1 MTRSSIHAGVVSGAF
16 AAAAVLAV
24 ALAGGGS
31 GGVALGVITAA
42 VWIALLLAVLAG
54 RLPAG
59 PLGPGLSSAAAFL
72 AVLLALSALSVTW
85 TTSADA
91 AFEEVVRIAGYLG
104 AFLAAGLLARRARI
118 GPVLTGLA
126 VGGVVVSLVAL
137 GARLGG
143 IGSGDTNLVAILPT
157 AAGRLSFPVG
167 YWNALGALMALSL
180 PVLCWRAATAPTARL
195 RGLALAG
202 FPPLLLAGYM
212 TSSRGAVL
220 AIVLGLAVTVAYS
233 ADRRRAAAAAALGL
247 LAAAPAL
254 VVASIASG
262 LLDSPGDGAPH
273 GPELVTIAALLAGVA
288 FALVAAGGLV
298 GGLAGSR
305 PFAIRVPIRAAAAVA
320 AGAVV
325 ALVIVAGPSAVIG
338 DLRAGN
344 DPQTS
349 NGNDRATTI
358 ISASGSGRAQFWETA
373 LEAFGDE
380 PVRGIGAGGFAD
392 YWNQHG
398 EASTPAENSHSE
410 PLEVLAELGLL
421 GFIPFGAFIAVILGC
436 AVSRARAAA
445 DPDEGAAAALG
456 LLAAGMIGFAID
468 WNWQVPAVVVPVMVA
483 AGMTAALADPLRAFA
498 WMPRPSP
505 RAVAYGAVALA
516 VPAVWA
522 AAVLALGAASV
533 QRSEDALAA
542 GRLDDAAT
550 SARTA
555 AAIQPWAAE
564 PWIRLA
570 AAESAAGNFDAAAA
584 AAGVAIDRNPSSLD
598 AWSLLAQAQA
608 GRGEG
613 AAAFNYASRGVA
625 LGAGG

>member
-1 MTRSSIHAGVVSGAF
+1 M
-16 AAAAVLAV
+16 
-24 ALAGGGS
+24 
-31 GGVALGVITAA
+31 ALGIITAA
-42 VWIALLLAVLAG
+42 VWIALLFAVLAG

-59 PLGPGLSSAAAFL
+59 PLSPGLSSGAAFL
-72 AVLLALSALSVTW
+72 AALLAISALSATW

-104 AFLAAGLLARRARI
+104 VFLAAGLLARRARI

-143 IGSGDTNLVAILPT
+143 IGPGDTDLVAILPT
-157 AAGRLSFPVG
+157 AAGRLSVPIG

-180 PVLCWRAATAPTARL
+180 PALCWRAATAPTARL

-220 AIVLGLAVTVAYS
+220 AIALGLAVTVAYS

-288 FALVAAGGLV
+288 FALVVAGGLV

-305 PFAIRVPIRAAAAVA
+305 PFGVRVPIRAVVAAVA
-320 AGAVV
+320 AVIV
-325 ALVIVAGPSAVIG
+325 ALVVIAGPSAVIG
-338 DLRAGN
+338 DLRAGT
-344 DPQTS
+344 DAQTS

-358 ISASGSGRAQFWETA
+358 ISASGSGRAQFWEAA
-373 LEAFGDE
+373 LEAFGEE
-380 PVRGIGAGGFAD
+380 PVRGIGAGGFGD
-392 YWNQHG
+392 YWNENG
-398 EASTPAENSHSE
+398 ELSTPAENAHSE

-421 GFIPFGAFIAVILGC
+421 GFIPFAALIAVILGC
-436 AVSRARAAA
+436 AVSRARAA
-445 DPDEGAAAALG
+445 DPEEGAAAALG
-456 LLAAGMIGFAID
+456 LLAAGMLGFAID

-483 AGMTAALADPLRAFA
+483 AGMSAALADPLRAFA

-505 RAVAYGAVALA
+505 RAVALAAVALA

-522 AAVLALGAASV
+522 AAALALGAASV

-542 GRLDDAAT
+542 GRLGDAAT

-570 AAESAAGNFDAAAA
+570 AVESAAGNFDAAAA
-584 AAGVAIDRNPSSLD
+584 AATVAIDRNPSSLD
-598 AWSLLAQAQA
+598 AWSLLARAEG
-608 GRGEG
+608 GRGNG

-625 LGAGG
+625 LGAGR